1 MVDEAGRESTHK
13 LQHPLGVNQVILHL
27 RIKATEEIQWRLELR
42 QVCQQ
47 CDEHGYLLKVHS
59 DLVGIEV
66 ASEQRAQRENAI
78 LNRIE
83 EVQ

>member
-1 MVDEAGRESTHK
+1 MIDGEKMESTHK
-13 LQHPLGVNQVILHL
+13 LQHPLGVNQIILHL
-27 RIKATEEIQWRLELR
+27 CIKTTKKVQWRLELR
-42 QVCQQ
+42 QVRKQ
-47 CDEHGYLLKVHS
+47 CNEHCYLLKVHS

-66 ASEQRAQRENAI
+66 ASEKRAQCENAI